1 MSDLPRNSVIA
12 RPRRWRAIWLSYRTH
27 PLMWGFALV
36 AGLVGAGVA
45 MAVARDPEDVARS
58 RSLNSANP
66 TAATSDPVVDMTFG
80 KDSTRSIN
88 WSQVRTLKV
97 MDLSQCAPLWTDG
110 AMPHLESLTVYNSIT
125 DDQLTELCER
135 YRFVSLSLHGTQ
147 RLTAAGIHAWH
158 NQTRLDFLRFT
169 SFDAVQADEKLDW
182 PPNLRTLICDDPRG
196 VSLSRL
202 REWRG
207 LHQLETVSTR
217 IVPSTTG
224 VSPEVIDELRKFP
237 RLKRLFLVELPPAF
251 PNVLSELQRVLPQIR
266 VRPHAYDPVRLE
278 RVNLIVVFGFLV
290 YVGLSIQLS
299 SQFVSSHRLL
309 APRFAS
315 SHFSSAGAIALCT
328 AGLSCLLF
336 HRAGSAFLASLA
348 LSGVPIVL
356 LAVLMRFSRWIG
368 GLSGV
373 PVPGVANWVAVQ
385 CLALGLPFCLLLTNA
400 NRLELDWF
408 LRGEQVGAA
417 FFVVAAT
424 CWGAY
429 DLARWYAGLQRGLE
443 ESGGGDVPL
452 SCVDVPGWQG
462 WASTQVSLQ
471 SKSPKREQRLYRLV
485 DARMEQFAERIRGRS
500 RVTPLHQWETAGILT
515 TKGWVNNFIVMIVI
529 AKVVEAL
536 VIPAEWLSR
545 TQLIDF
551 GCLQLLGTGLL
562 FPLCFA
568 WYRRPMMSVELLR
581 PNSRRDWVLTNF
593 RGLLS
598 ELLPIAAVSGVYGNW
613 LLCTG
618 RFGQWTIPAILS
630 VNAVIVTVLVAVYVI
645 GVWAMTVQS
654 QGVVVL
660 IAVLGWIAIV
670 SGVIAPILFP
680 LDLTTL
686 KPAMI
691 LAATFTTFLVSST
704 VGVGLAYRSWMNWEV
719 GNSAQ

>member
-12 RPRRWRAIWLSYRTH
+12 RPRRWRAVWLSYCTR

-36 AGLVGAGVA
+36 AGLVGAGIAV
-45 MAVARDPEDVARS
+45 AVARDPEDVARS
-58 RSLNSANP
+58 RTLNSANP
-66 TAATSDPVVDMTFG
+66 TAAAPDPVVDMTFG
-80 KDSTRSIN
+80 KDASRSIN

-110 AMPHLESLTVYNSIT
+110 AMPRLESLTVYKGVT
-125 DDQLTELCER
+125 DDELTELCQR
-135 YRFVSLSLHGTQ
+135 HRFVSLTLHDTRHLTPAGT
-147 RLTAAGIHAWH
+147 RAWQ

-169 SFDAVQADEKLDW
+169 SFEQVQANVKLDW

-196 VSLSRL
+196 VSLLRL

-217 IVPSTTG
+217 IVPSTAG
-224 VSPEVIDELRKFP
+224 VSPEVIDELRQFP

-251 PNVLSELQRVLPQIR
+251 PNVLSELQQALPRIR

-278 RVNLIVVFGFLV
+278 RVNLILVFGFLV

-299 SQFVSSHRLL
+299 PQFVSSHRLL
-309 APRFAS
+309 TPRFAR
-315 SHFSSAGAIALCT
+315 SHFSAAGAIVFCT
-328 AGLSCLLF
+328 GGLSCLLF
-336 HRAGSAFLASLA
+336 HKAGSAYLASVA
-348 LSGVPIVL
+348 LSGLPIVL
-356 LAVLMRFSRWIG
+356 LAVLIRFSRWIG

-385 CLALGLPFCLLLTNA
+385 SMALGLSFCLLLTNG

-408 LRGEQVGAA
+408 LRGEQVGSA
-417 FFVVAAT
+417 FFLMAAT

-429 DLARWYAGLQRGLE
+429 DLARWYAGLLRGLE

-462 WASTQVSLQ
+462 WVRTQASLQ
-471 SKSPKREQRLYRLV
+471 STSAKREQRLYRLV
-485 DARMEQFAERIRGRS
+485 DARMEQFAERIRGRYL
-500 RVTPLHQWETAGILT
+500 VTPLSQWKAAAILT
-515 TKGWVNNFIVMIVI
+515 TNGWITNMIVMVVI
-529 AKVVEAL
+529 AKVGEAL
-536 VIPAEWLSR
+536 LMPTEWLS
-545 TQLIDF
+545 QAPVIDF
-551 GCLQLLGTGLL
+551 GCLQLLGSGLL

-568 WYRRPMMSVELLR
+568 WYRRPMMSLELLR
-581 PNSRRDWVLTNF
+581 PSSRRDWVLTNF

-598 ELLPIAAVSGVYGNW
+598 DLWPIAAVSGVYGNW

-654 QGVVVL
+654 QRVVVL
-660 IAVLGWIAIV
+660 IAVLGWIAVV
-670 SGVIAPILFP
+670 SGIIAPILFP

-686 KPAMI
+686 KPAVI
-691 LAATFTTFLVSST
+691 LAATFSTFLVSST

-719 GNSAQ
+719 GNSSQ